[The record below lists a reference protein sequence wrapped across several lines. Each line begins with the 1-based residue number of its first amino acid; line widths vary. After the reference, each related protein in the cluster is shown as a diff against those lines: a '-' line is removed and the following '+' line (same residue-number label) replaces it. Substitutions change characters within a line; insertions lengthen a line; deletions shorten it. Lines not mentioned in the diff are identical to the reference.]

1 MHIKM
6 ANLYA
11 AYVWVVLPY
20 LLLKYNLVSLKIF
33 KPMYNFIFL
42 GFVVVIMAFA
52 NQQIMLDRCGMYS
65 IGTIAYA
72 TLVPWVFMLGAT
84 LVVLE
89 IMPGWKQPFANTFG
103 YVFFKFAGG
112 APSVVYLLQPNLDS
126 LKYITEDPSLLAN
139 KFTVSNF
146 EEMFNSFITQ
156 NIFKG
161 DGASE
166 PFRNVVVLKD
176 MASEFVW
183 YILVGTVAITTSQS
197 IILSYKCTL
206 VKDPNAPEPEV
217 VPETTTIYENT
228 S

>member
-1 MHIKM
+1 M

-20 LLLKYNLVSLKIF
+20 LLLKYNLVSRKIF
-33 KPMYNFIFL
+33 KIMYNFIFL
-42 GFVVVIMAFA
+42 GVVVGTMAFA

-65 IGTIAYA
+65 AGTIAYA
-72 TLVPWVFMLGAT
+72 TLVPWIFMLGSI
-84 LVVLE
+84 LVILE
-89 IMPGWKQPFANTFG
+89 LMPGWKQPFANTFG

-112 APSVVYLLQPNLDS
+112 APSVVNLLQPNLDS

-146 EEMFNSFITQ
+146 EEMFSSFTAQ
-156 NIFKG
+156 NIFKAEG
-161 DGASE
+161 DSD
-166 PFRNVVVLKD
+166 PFRKVVVLKD
-176 MASEFVW
+176 TVSEFVW
-183 YILVGTVAITTSQS
+183 YMLVGAVAITTSQS

-206 VKDPNAPEPEV
+206 VKDPAAPEPEV
-217 VPETTTIYENT
+217 VPETTTTYVND